1 MQGKIRTFIA
11 IELESHVHKVITSY
25 TARLQARFPS
35 GFRWVKPE
43 LMHLTIKFLGDVD
56 FRQVD
61 QISQR
66 MDRVCFSTSS
76 FPLQINGTGAFPSWR
91 NPRTVWIG
99 LQKSQPLLDFHN
111 RIDSELAEMG
121 IPIENRHFSAHL
133 TLCRVSD
140 YVEPVQVHQLENL
153 LRSTPLAEDLSWF
166 VNEVTLFKSILKPGG
181 PVYSVLTR
189 HALESSEKV

>member
-11 IELESHVHKVITSY
+11 IELDSHILKVIASY

-35 GFRWVKPE
+35 GFRWVKSE

-56 FRQVD
+56 FKHVD

-66 MDRVCFSTSS
+66 LDRVCSSTSS
-76 FPLQINGTGAFPSWR
+76 FPLKISGTGAFPSWR

-99 LQKSQPLLDFHN
+99 LKKSQSLLDFHN
-111 RIDSELAEMG
+111 RIESELVELG

-140 YVEPVQVHQLENL
+140 YVDPVQVHQLENL
-153 LRSTPLAEDLSWF
+153 LSSTPLAEDLSWL
-166 VNEVTLFKSILKPGG
+166 VNEVTLFRSILKPGG
-181 PVYSVLTR
+181 PVYSALSN
-189 HALESSEKV
+189 HALERSAKV